1 MQQTPTDHERIV
13 VLEQLFSE
21 QNKKIDKIQETL
33 EVMQTKLFN
42 GYFDKKITDKIKVV
56 LSEFKDDV
64 FDNVEEKIAREVNT
78 QIRAEIGTLA
88 LKVLIAG
95 VSSGA
100 FIQFIINWL
109 SKWGDNGMTYSVASF
124 PELDELILVPIGDF
138 HVGSPYFLEK
148 KLDKIINFVENTE
161 QTYLLLLGD
170 LIDNAVPNTIS
181 NPFEN
186 IMTPQE
192 QLNYLIEKLTP
203 VSKKVLGIVSGNHE
217 ERSFKKV
224 GLDIMA
230 VLAGL
235 FDCEYDPHI
244 LVLDI
249 NIGSEKVGT
258 RRGQKNRINYIV
270 QVAHGSGGGRTH
282 GGKMNAAVRY
292 GQIVLNA
299 DIVITGH
306 THSAKYAEEAGYL
319 VDKRNK
325 AIVKHV
331 KHFVIATS
339 LLGYEDYAQRRG
351 LQPPSHTLSLI
362 RLSGL
367 TKDIQ
372 FNLQSL

>member
-56 LSEFKDDV
+56 LAEFKDDV
-64 FDNVEEKIAREVNT
+64 FDNMEDKIAREVNT

-161 QTYLLLLGD
+161 QAYLLLL
-170 LIDNAVPNTIS
+170 
-181 NPFEN
+181 
-186 IMTPQE
+186 
-192 QLNYLIEKLTP
+192 
-203 VSKKVLGIVSGNHE
+203 
-217 ERSFKKV
+217 
-224 GLDIMA
+224 
-230 VLAGL
+230 
-235 FDCEYDPHI
+235 
-244 LVLDI
+244 
-249 NIGSEKVGT
+249 
-258 RRGQKNRINYIV
+258 
-270 QVAHGSGGGRTH
+270 
-282 GGKMNAAVRY
+282 
-292 GQIVLNA
+292 
-299 DIVITGH
+299 
-306 THSAKYAEEAGYL
+306 
-319 VDKRNK
+319 
-325 AIVKHV
+325 
-331 KHFVIATS
+331 IATS